1 MPYITYV
8 PGVPQP
14 YITNDPR
21 IYIDCLKLLKWE
33 CELRPFHDA
42 FCKELRA
49 DEDEQSL
56 ADRRRDQLEVF
67 WVEALQRQTSLR
79 DGSDRPDE
87 NTGTLIE
94 VTVESLAAHDLGQS
108 VLSDIKKRGEG
119 KF

>member
-1 MPYITYV
+1 MPYIIYV

-33 CELRPFHDA
+33 CESRPFHDA

-56 ADRRRDQLEVF
+56 ADRRRDQLEAF
-67 WVEALQRQTSLR
+67 WVEALQRQTNLR

-94 VTVESLAAHDLGQS
+94 KTVESSAAHDLTKTYCLISRS
-108 VLSDIKKRGEG
+108 VG
-119 KF
+119 K